1 MTNRALLDI
10 ITEMKISSKIKTE
23 IVEALKNNLG
33 YRFKAC
39 VLFGSVA
46 RSVAHEK
53 SDIDLLVVTKG
64 LSKNTVKRRS
74 LIQAALTEVRNKLKR
89 DISIVDFELREFE
102 DVTPL
107 LINIAHDGVILY
119 DKDRKITK
127 LFDKIRK
134 AVKKAGLV
142 RYYTPT
148 GKYGWKPIRPLKRGE
163 RIVVKLEE

>member
-1 MTNRALLDI
+1 M
-10 ITEMKISSKIKTE
+10 
-23 IVEALKNNLG
+23 G

-39 VLFGSVA
+39 ILFGSVA

-74 LIQAALTEVRNKLKR
+74 RIQSALAEVRNKLKR
-89 DISIVDFELREFE
+89 DISIVDFELGEFE

-119 DKDRKITK
+119 DKDREITE
-127 LFDKIRK
+127 LFNKIRK
-134 AVKKAGLV
+134 AIKKAGLV
-142 RYYTPT
+142 KYYTPE
-148 GKYGWKPIRPLKRGE
+148 GKYGWRPDRPLRQGE
-163 RIVVKLEE
+163 RIVVNLEG